1 MNIKKIGLSTVL
13 LLLLGITPYVSNAQ
27 DLDPR
32 LQELIGKGIEKSH
45 KLNEKEFEA
54 QQAILDQKLAKSV
67 FLPKIT
73 VNGSYTRLN
82 DDLRFDDDTQKL
94 LTGSQKLLIK
104 EAAGVPFNAGFPE
117 GIPVQG
123 IPAIQEKNILK
134 SSVDLDWVL
143 FSGFE
148 ATNALKASRHKEASL
163 NYAASA
169 LQNKIALEIIEN
181 YDRLGLVNASQEV
194 LQSTEE
200 YLDQQE
206 FFVKKAI
213 ENGLATPIERKKI
226 ELARQQLIARQLEFD
241 HNRTILIEMLHKLTG
256 ESRETLK
263 MMAPELNPFATSG
276 FRNIEK
282 RDEIM
287 ALEEA
292 EEASLY
298 KAKMERSNFI
308 PKVALKGH
316 YELLEDDLSLLDP
329 KWYVGVGVKWNL
341 FDGNKSRL
349 ESEKTRYEA
358 EKYRE
363 QREEAEEMIKLS
375 ITKAEQSLASARQ
388 NTIIVKKEIEL
399 ADETYEMVDKQYR
412 NDLASITDV
421 LDALRDLEKAGF
433 KLQQS
438 FFQQRRAAIDLLH
451 AQGQLNY

>member
-13 LLLLGITPYVSNAQ
+13 LIILGLVPSVSNAQ

-32 LQELIGKGIEKSH
+32 LKELIDKGIAKSH

-54 QQAILDQKLAKSV
+54 QQAVLDQKLAKSV

-73 VNGSYTRLN
+73 VNGNFTRL
-82 DDLRFDDDTQKL
+82 DDDISFDGDTQNL
-94 LTGSQKLLIK
+94 LIGTQKLLIK
-104 EAAGVPFNAGFPE
+104 EAAGVPFNAGFPD
-117 GIPVQG
+117 GIPVQP
-123 IPAIQEKNILK
+123 IPPIQEKDILQ

-148 ATNALKASRHKEASL
+148 ASNALKASRHKEASL

-169 LQNKIALEIIEN
+169 LQDRVALEIIET
-181 YDRLGLVNASQEV
+181 YDKLGMVNASEKV
-194 LQSTEE
+194 LETTEE

-206 FFVKKAI
+206 YFVKKAI
-213 ENGLATPIERKKI
+213 ENGLATPIDRKKI

-241 HNRTILIEMLHKLTG
+241 HNRTILVEMLHKLTG
-256 ESRETLK
+256 ESKESLD
-263 MMAPELNPFATSG
+263 MMAPELNPFNTSG
-276 FRNIEK
+276 FGNIEI
-282 RDEIM
+282 RDEIK

-298 KAKMERSNFI
+298 KAKMQRNNFI

-316 YELLEDDLSLLDP
+316 YELLEEDLSILDP

-349 ESEKTRYEA
+349 ESKKTMLEA
-358 EKYRE
+358 DKYRE
-363 QREEAEEMIKLS
+363 QREEAEEMINLS

-388 NTIIVKKEIEL
+388 NSIIVQKEIEL
-399 ADETYEMVDKQYR
+399 ADETYEMIDKQYR

-421 LDALRDLEKAGF
+421 LDALKDVEKAGF

-438 FFQQRRAAIDLLH
+438 YYQQRRATIDLLH